1 MTSSTF
7 LSSAPAGCARHAIRV
22 RYGDTDQ
29 ASVVHHA
36 AYLAYFEEA
45 RIEHQRARGLD
56 YRAFEAESG
65 LGLPV
70 VAADLRYRAPARFD
84 DLVHVQS
91 WVESITRARVVYAQ
105 RVVRSETVLVEAR
118 ITLAAVHLAEAR
130 LVSIPARVA
139 EACSRA

>member
-1 MTSSTF
+1 MASSTF
-7 LSSAPAGCARHAIRV
+7 LAAAPAAFARHAIRV

-36 AYLAYFEEA
+36 AYLAYFEEG
-45 RIEHQRARGLD
+45 RIEQQRARGLD
-56 YRAFEAESG
+56 YRAFEAETG

-84 DLVHVQS
+84 DVVHVES
-91 WVESITRARVVYAQ
+91 WVESITRARIVYAQ
-105 RVVRSETVLVEAR
+105 RVVRGDVVLVEAR
-118 ITLAAVHLAEAR
+118 ITLACVHLAEAR

-139 EACSRA
+139 DACSRP